1 MFNECVG
8 VVRYLILIIGEM
20 RPSNM
25 SSRRQSGVQ
34 QPLEYEDMIAERPAL
49 TNLKLVFL
57 MACTYGLIVFM
68 YFLS

>member
-1 MFNECVG
+1 
-8 VVRYLILIIGEM
+8 M